1 VTLSLQTPLDLHKVY
16 TVTVIGTGAQGVS
29 DQSGNLLD
37 GANNG
42 KPGSNFVTT
51 VTAANLVL
59 RDPPGPGGPLRLKQ
73 LRRAAAK
80 IAAHELALLN
90 HASAKTAHAVH
101 DQGKLH
107 VQSHHR
113 KP

>member
-1 VTLSLQTPLDLHKVY
+1 M
-16 TVTVIGTGAQGVS
+16 S
-29 DQSGNLLD
+29 DTSGNLLD

-42 KPGSNFVTT
+42 WPGSNFVTT

-59 RDPPGPGGPLRLKQ
+59 TDVPGGPLRLKQ
-73 LRRAAAK
+73 LRREAAK
-80 IAAHELALLN
+80 IAAHELASLN

-101 DQGKLH
+101 DKGTLH
-107 VQSHHR
+107 VQSAHR